1 MAELVLFGVGCGF
14 VVASVPVGLAG
25 LCGAR
30 DANAKNK
37 GKPVPAGYKPR
48 QWKLGLA
55 SCGIRGR
62 GYLGIPDTA
71 RDLSKEEF
79 DAILASWK
87 GDYKIMAANKLE
99 EPLDGTFGRNGPKP
113 VDGTD
118 IQSSPM
124 MLRFG
129 DFKQVKISADGIQFS
144 GGYYTITV
152 HHVDHSNHGDSD
164 SGDPVRT
171 HSTYTQLNP
180 PTDWDTTF
188 RRGADGEIYLDNF
201 GTRFVNKGPQ
211 GLQIKLYQGGTMDL
225 VRIEDGAVWAPD
237 PNDYQQGH
245 GQGLIDMVRA
255 MMHQGLIS

>member
-1 MAELVLFGVGCGF
+1 MFGVGVGF
-14 VVASVPVGLAG
+14 VATSIPVGLVG

-30 DANAKNK
+30 DANAKKK

-48 QWKLGLA
+48 QWKLGRA
-55 SCGIRGR
+55 SCGILGR

-79 DAILASWK
+79 DAILAGWK
-87 GDYKIMAANKLE
+87 GDYKIMTTGSG
-99 EPLDGTFGRNGPKP
+99 EPLDGTFGRNGAKP
-113 VDGTD
+113 MDGTD
-118 IQSSPM
+118 IHSSPM

-144 GGYYTITV
+144 GG
-152 HHVDHSNHGDSD
+152 NHMKSVRTGSGDSET
-164 SGDPVRT
+164 T
-171 HSTYTQLNP
+171 HYFHLPNP

-225 VRIEDGAVWAPD
+225 VRIEDGAV
-237 PNDYQQGH
+237 
-245 GQGLIDMVRA
+245 
-255 MMHQGLIS
+255 